1 MSASYTV
8 SLQTVSDAFDRDR
21 LRQARTLAQLKKTEL
36 AQRVG
41 VSAAAIGQYESGVSK
56 PRPEH
61 LPALA
66 DVLGVDM
73 TFFLTGRPFFRVDTG
88 DVHFR
93 SLRSLRAADRD
104 RALSTAEQ
112 IRELTHVLE
121 RHVEF
126 PRVDLPAVEP
136 HTPPAQAAQ
145 QLREHWHV
153 PDGPL
158 AHLVAMAESSGIVV
172 LVSKQGE
179 MERVDAFSS
188 DIAGRPIVI
197 STPRLSMEVYR
208 HRFTVAHEIAH
219 LLLHPDPKP
228 GDTVQEIE
236 ADQFAAA
243 LLTPARQLAAI
254 LPHRVDLPELDRIS
268 RTWGVSVKS
277 LLLRMREIRGTP
289 ETTLRRAYQRL
300 AMMQPALSVEPLTA
314 YPGEMPSLLR
324 QAVELCD
331 TEAGVSLADI
341 AQELHIPPRRLRELL
356 GIEDV
361 RPKLTLVR

>member
-1 MSASYTV
+1 MRKAI

-21 LRQARTLAQLKKTEL
+21 LRQARTLAQMKKNEL
-36 AQRVG
+36 AERVG
-41 VSAAAIGQYESGVSK
+41 VSAAAIGQYESGVAK

-61 LPALA
+61 LPAIA
-66 DVLGVDM
+66 DALGVDV

-121 RHVEF
+121 RYVEF
-126 PRVDLPAVEP
+126 PTVGLPTIEP
-136 HTPPAQAAQ
+136 GTSPTQAAQ
-145 QLREHWHV
+145 GLRDYWRI
-153 PDGPL
+153 PRGPL
-158 AHLVAMAESSGIVV
+158 RHLVATAESFGVIV
-172 LVSKQGE
+172 LVSQQGE
-179 MERVDAFSS
+179 IERVDAFSS
-188 DIAGRPIVI
+188 DIDGRPIVI
-197 STPRLSMEVYR
+197 STPRRSMEVFK

-219 LLLHPDPKP
+219 LLLHQDPKP

-243 LLTPARQLAAI
+243 LLTPARELATI
-254 LPHRVDLPELDRIS
+254 LPHRIDLTELDRIS
-268 RTWGVSVKS
+268 RNWGVSVES

-289 ETTLRRAYQRL
+289 ETTLRRAFQRL
-300 AMMQPALSVEPLTA
+300 ATLKDVRSVEPLTA

-324 QAVELCD
+324 QAVELC
-331 TEAGVSLADI
+331 EADAGITLVDI
-341 AQELHIPPRRLRELL
+341 AGELHVSPRRLRELL
-356 GIEDV
+356 GIADA
-361 RPKLTLVR
+361 RPKLTIVR